1 MATHNFAYE
10 NRLIY
15 VEDEDYESG
24 NVPEHK
30 EYVQGCNRNYPSYYL
45 DEYRASFHTLD
56 IVITSAYY
64 SGGCID
70 YIQDD
75 SYLNNITFC
84 DGYDEDATDTIMRD
98 FKAYHPD
105 YEKVRE
111 LAREIGED
119 WKNYTAY
126 DALQAYLFALEKPEA
141 DKIIDK
147 IKTNY
152 GYRELTK
159 TGSFCNGE
167 ALYEQIT

>member
-75 SYLNNITFC
+75 SYLNNITFMQFVHIKPLH
-84 DGYDEDATDTIMRD
+84 YI
-98 FKAYHPD
+98 KS
-105 YEKVRE
+105 
-111 LAREIGED
+111 
-119 WKNYTAY
+119 
-126 DALQAYLFALEKPEA
+126 LF
-141 DKIIDK
+141 
-147 IKTNY
+147 
-152 GYRELTK
+152 
-159 TGSFCNGE
+159 
-167 ALYEQIT
+167 

>member
-10 NRLIY
+10 NRLIH

-30 EYVQGCNRNYPSYYL
+30 EYVQGCNRNYL
-45 DEYRASFHTLD
+45 DEYRASFYTLD

-84 DGYDEDATDTIMRD
+84 DGYDKDATDTIMRD

-111 LAREIGED
+111 LARKIGED
-119 WKNYTAY
+119 WKNYT
-126 DALQAYLFALEKPEA
+126 
-141 DKIIDK
+141 
-147 IKTNY
+147 
-152 GYRELTK
+152 GY
-159 TGSFCNGE
+159 C
-167 ALYEQIT
+167 